1 LILWKQAKG
10 VFRIRGGQV
19 EREGIELQSR
29 DILEETLPKLEVS
42 PDSKDFMDK
51 MLHADDAEHA
61 EVFLNDVVDG
71 NGCWMFCCLQ
81 P

>member
-1 LILWKQAKG
+1 MYNSNMYNL
-10 VFRIRGGQV
+10 
-19 EREGIELQSR
+19 
-29 DILEETLPKLEVS
+29 LEVW

-71 NGCWMFCCLQ
+71 KGCWMFCCLQ
-81 P
+81 PE

>member
-1 LILWKQAKG
+1 MYNFNMYNL
-10 VFRIRGGQV
+10 
-19 EREGIELQSR
+19 
-29 DILEETLPKLEVS
+29 LEVW

-81 P
+81 PE